1 MKSLAE
7 SMANARYFACLTDGS
22 TDSSVTEFMSCF
34 LSDAPVVKYVS
45 IESVENANVEIVQK
59 SIEDAFGGFIC
70 EKVETYIISNTHC
83 YFS

>member
-1 MKSLAE
+1 MQDILLALL
-7 SMANARYFACLTDGS
+7 MGALTAQS
-22 TDSSVTEFMSCF
+22 QSKRLFMSCF
-34 LSDAPVVKYVS
+34 LSDAPVAKYVS
-45 IESVENANVEIVQK
+45 IESVENANIEIVQK